1 MDEIIRRAR
10 AALPLM
16 LMTGMLVGQV
26 SVAFAHDPGQAGD
39 NRPANGCGGACHSG
53 GTAGTTVAFGMG
65 TGSLPTSV
73 AANSVNT
80 FTFKISGGPASN
92 AGLSVTASAGTLA
105 PTTADSTV
113 GTLGELFHNAA
124 APMVAGSKT
133 YTFTWTAPAVSGP
146 VTFAGAGVSGNAG
159 GSRLLDGEAR
169 VTGSVNVTG
178 GTNVAPIARI
188 TGPATGTVG
197 AAVSF
202 DGSTS
207 TDADGSIATYLWNFG
222 DNTAGA
228 TATPPPHTYAT
239 AGTFTVTLAVTDNLG
254 LTSTPVTHPIV
265 ISAVGTHQPP
275 VVKAGGPYTGT
286 VGTAVVFNGSA
297 STVDTG
303 LVASYSWNFGDNS
316 ALATVAN
323 PSHTYLTAGTFPVT
337 LKVTDNAAIPLSTT
351 VTTNATI
358 SAGTNVAP
366 IARITGPTTGTV
378 GAAVSFD
385 GSTSTDADGSIATYL
400 WNFGDNT
407 AGATA
412 TPPPHTYA
420 TAGTFTVT
428 LAVTD
433 NLGLASTPVTHPIV
447 ISAVGTHQPPVAKA
461 GGPYTG
467 TVGTAV
473 VFSGSTSTVD
483 TGLVASYS
491 WNFGDNSALATVA
504 NPSHTYLTAGTFPVT
519 LKVTDNAAIPLSTTV
534 TTNAT
539 ISAVTPPTG
548 KALYVANC
556 ESCHGPKA
564 GPEGPAKS
572 VVGESAGDISNA
584 IIKVLTMQSLSTLSD
599 AQVSAIATYLKKV
612 SKGEQLYIDNCE
624 SCHGV
629 GGAGGSD
636 PAVIGASKK
645 LITTEINTEP
655 EMASLKFLLTQDG
668 AIEAIAKFLE
678 REGDD
683 LSAKNNATAA
693 GALDWLTLMGV
704 GAWGLNRR
712 RKK

>member
-16 LMTGMLVGQV
+16 LITGMLVGQV
-26 SVAFAHDPGQAGD
+26 GVAFAHDPGRAGD
-39 NRPANGCGGACHSG
+39 NRAANGCGGGCHSG

-65 TGSLPTSV
+65 AGSLPTSV
-73 AANSVNT
+73 APNSVNT

-92 AGLSVTASAGTLA
+92 AGLSVAANAGTLA

-146 VTFAGAGVSGNAG
+146 VTFTGAGVSGNAG
-159 GSRLLDGEAR
+159 GSTALDSAAR
-169 VTGSVNVTG
+169 ISATINVTG

-202 DGSTS
+202 DGRTS

-239 AGTFTVTLAVTDNLG
+239 AGTFTVTLTVTDNLG
-254 LTSTPVTHPIV
+254 LTSTPATHPIV

-303 LVASYSWNFGDNS
+303 LIASYSWNFGDNS

-337 LKVTDNAAIPLSTT
+337 LKVTDNAT
-351 VTTNATI
+351 
-358 SAGTNVAP
+358 
-366 IARITGPTTGTV
+366 
-378 GAAVSFD
+378 
-385 GSTSTDADGSIATYL
+385 
-400 WNFGDNT
+400 
-407 AGATA
+407 
-412 TPPPHTYA
+412 
-420 TAGTFTVT
+420 
-428 LAVTD
+428 
-433 NLGLASTPVTHPIV
+433 
-447 ISAVGTHQPPVAKA
+447 
-461 GGPYTG
+461 
-467 TVGTAV
+467 
-473 VFSGSTSTVD
+473 
-483 TGLVASYS
+483 
-491 WNFGDNSALATVA
+491 
-504 NPSHTYLTAGTFPVT
+504 
-519 LKVTDNAAIPLSTTV
+519 IPLSTTV

-539 ISAVTPPTG
+539 ISAVTPPPASTG
-548 KALYVANC
+548 QALYAANC
-556 ESCHGPKA
+556 ASSCHGPKA
-564 GPEGPAKS
+564 GPAGPAGS
-572 VVGESAGDISNA
+572 VVDASARNIRDA
-584 IIKVLTMQSLSTLSD
+584 INKVPTMQSLSTLSD

-629 GGAGGSD
+629 GGTGGAK
-636 PAVIGASKK
+636 PAVLGASKK
-645 LITTEINTEP
+645 LITTEIQTEP

-678 REGDD
+678 LKKDD
-683 LSAKNNATAA
+683 LVAQPAAAAQNGAAKDNAVAA

-704 GAWGLNRR
+704 GAWSLSRR